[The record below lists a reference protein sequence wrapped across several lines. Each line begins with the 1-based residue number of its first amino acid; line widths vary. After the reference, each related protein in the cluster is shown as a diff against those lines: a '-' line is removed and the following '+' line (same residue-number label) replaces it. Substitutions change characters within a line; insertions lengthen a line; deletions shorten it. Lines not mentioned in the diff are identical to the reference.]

1 MIIDFI
7 LQHVIFLKE
16 MQSLGAK
23 HDLGHVAILRHFTS
37 LNQALTKFG
46 KKKHVFCLTVNFK

>member
-7 LQHVIFLKE
+7 LQHVIFLKQ

-46 KKKHVFCLTVNFK
+46 KKNMFFA